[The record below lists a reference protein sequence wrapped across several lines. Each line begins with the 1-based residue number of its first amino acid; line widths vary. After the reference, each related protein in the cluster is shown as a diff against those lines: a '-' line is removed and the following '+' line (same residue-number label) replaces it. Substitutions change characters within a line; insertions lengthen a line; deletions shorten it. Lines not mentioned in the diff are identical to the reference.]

1 MLRYLYP
8 FEGHRPVAS
17 PFYYLRMHLS
27 QKQKKIDQKGT
38 AALGFKKS
46 KRCEKLPKD
55 INMRFVS
62 FPLPA
67 TMDTLRDRLI
77 IISWANMTGILISS
91 TEIADHFSDYFDSM
105 WKISRR

>member
-1 MLRYLYP
+1 VLRYLYP

-27 QKQKKIDQKGT
+27 QKQKKIDQRGT

-46 KRCEKLPKD
+46 EHCEKLLKD
-55 INMRFVS
+55 INMRFMP

-77 IISWANMTGILISS
+77 IISWA
-91 TEIADHFSDYFDSM
+91 
-105 WKISRR
+105 KI

>member
-1 MLRYLYP
+1 MLCYLYP

-38 AALGFKKS
+38 TALGFKKS
-46 KRCEKLPKD
+46 EHCEKLPKD
-55 INMRFVS
+55 INMRFVP

-77 IISWANMTGILISS
+77 IIS
-91 TEIADHFSDYFDSM
+91 
-105 WKISRR
+105 